1 MILPWWGRVAMKSR
15 CSPINTLSNYQQ
27 VKANAVS
34 YRAAKWS
41 STALLSHRTLKINW
55 LDIPIRGRQPFMIK
69 NVPLSSQ
76 SPLEPP
82 PMLKTQTTKCPTPK
96 SSWPPQDQLRIKAA
110 LRRKKALLVRLARRT
125 SSRVPPWPSNRLLL
139 GAVISHVRVELAG
152 QISSCNE
159 NNLSNERIFFKF
171 ELSVKSLQLK
181 FLAQIDL

>member
-55 LDIPIRGRQPFMIK
+55 LD
-69 NVPLSSQ
+69 SSQ